1 MVRKLSIAIPL
12 AIAACSFLGTTL
24 ALANGWSS

>member
-1 MVRKLSIAIPL
+1 MVRKLSIAISL
-12 AIAACSFLGTTL
+12 AIAALSLLGTTL